1 MSRAGMFQV
10 SLLVVAIL
18 VSGVAVVWLKYQS
31 RQLFLDLQRLR
42 SQHELA
48 SMEWGRL
55 QLELANVGNLE
66 DVMRIGSGRLKM
78 HEPSPEQ
85 IVVID

>member
-10 SLLVVAIL
+10 SLLVIAIL

-31 RQLFLDLQRLR
+31 RQLFLDLQWLR

>member
-1 MSRAGMFQV
+1 MSRVGMFQV
-10 SLLVVAIL
+10 GLLIAAI
-18 VSGVAVVWLKYQS
+18 VISGLAVVWLKYQS
-31 RQLFLDLQRLR
+31 RQLFLDLQRVR

-66 DVMRIGSGRLKM
+66 DVMRIGSGRLRM
-78 HEPSPEQ
+78 HEPSPDQ

>member
-18 VSGVAVVWLKYQS
+18 VSGVAVVWLRYQS

>member
-10 SLLVVAIL
+10 SLLVIAIL

>member
-31 RQLFLDLQRLR
+31 RQLFLDLQWLR

>member
-10 SLLVVAIL
+10 VLLVIAIL

-42 SQHELA
+42 AQHELA
-48 SMEWGRL
+48 SMDWGRL

-78 HEPSPEQ
+78 REPSPSQ